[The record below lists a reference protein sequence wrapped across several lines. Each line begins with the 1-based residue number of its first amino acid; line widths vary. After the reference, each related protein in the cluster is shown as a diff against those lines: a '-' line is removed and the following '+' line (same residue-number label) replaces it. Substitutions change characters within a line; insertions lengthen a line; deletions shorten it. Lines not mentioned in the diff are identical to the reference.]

1 MKSLMEQWRKHL
13 KEEQQSYP
21 QGEKGD
27 TDEVAKVIIFNEDE
41 KILILKRASHMKW
54 NPNKWDLPGGMLK
67 KKESAKQ
74 AAKREVKEETDLSIK
89 NIVETGNVNQIT
101 IFKADTESKDKEIKL
116 DDENQEYEW
125 VTPKNALKR
134 DFVPFLKD
142 FIGEHEK
149 E

>member
-74 AAKREVKEETDLSIK
+74 AAKREVKEET
-89 NIVETGNVNQIT
+89 
-101 IFKADTESKDKEIKL
+101 ESKDKEIKL